1 MTLTTSPDQIIDAL
15 VGEDI
20 FAEVSFLNWLLSHP
34 GQSVLSVVWTS
45 AETSLATKDA
55 GTDAVFTS
63 QLGTQQGITN
73 DAVRAKFT
81 ILAAGV
87 CTVVA
92 TATLQNPTETKI
104 GLRFF
109 NINAIPT

>member
-1 MTLTTSPDQIIDAL
+1 MTLTTSPEQIIEAL
-15 VGEDI
+15 VGESI
-20 FAEVSFLNWLLSHP
+20 FAEASLLAWLQSHT

-45 AETSLATKDA
+45 AETSLATKDV

-63 QLGTQQGITN
+63 QQASNAGVSN

-81 ILAAGV
+81 MVAAGV

-104 GLRFF
+104 AIRFF